1 MAATDETEHP
11 GTPRHKHRHDLGHED
26 HGPKLAARTTHA
38 IQALLG
44 LWIALTLALV
54 VYALVDAARRADPGP
69 PNRAGEVDTQ
79 AHPAPPGSPDRPGRP
94 GRPGRP

>member
-11 GTPRHKHRHDLGHED
+11 GTQRHKHRHDLGQED

-54 VYALVDAARRADPGP
+54 VYALVDAARRRDPGTADQ
-69 PNRAGEVDTQ
+69 AGEVDPR
-79 AHPAPPGSPDRPGRP
+79 ARPAPPGPPDR
-94 GRPGRP
+94 

>member
-54 VYALVDAARRADPGP
+54 VYALVDARRPDPGP
-69 PNRAGEVDTQ
+69 MNRAGEVDTRGR
-79 AHPAPPGSPDRPGRP
+79 PAPPGSPDRSGRP
-94 GRPGRP
+94 